1 MNTNRTLALGLA
13 AIGLLLIVAGPL
25 LPGGERALVN
35 DPPRTGHVTDLARA
49 DDGSIL
55 AGTQDGELWR
65 LADGTWAPVDVDLG
79 GAPVTAL
86 AADLS
91 GDPSKGPIGTG
102 AGLVNAPGTLPP
114 ITVRVSD
121 ESATAA
127 GLVVATGDGLLVEAD
142 GDWQRQLPGVHVYR
156 LEPQRIDGTDYLHA
170 GTVDAGVYTAPVSD
184 LAGFSPNSD
193 GLPQQGN
200 VFSFVITAGGRLVAG
215 TSKGLYWQEAP
226 MQPWQPLKVG
236 LEQSRMLS
244 LHLEPERGDT
254 QRLWIGSDDGLFSV
268 ALTED
273 DAGVTAAAYAEPAAG
288 PDDGLRYGVSWIVP
302 FEDGVMFSSG
312 GVYQF
317 GSFGLPGWYWISLLG
332 VVLLLLGGWLFPARD
347 AAPASAGNAPD

>member
-1 MNTNRTLALGLA
+1 MNTNRTLALALVA
-13 AIGLLLIVAGPL
+13 VGLLLIIAGPL
-25 LPGGERALVN
+25 LPGGERAVVN

-49 DDGSIL
+49 DDGTIL

-65 LADGTWAPVDVDLG
+65 LADGVWGRVNIDLD

-91 GDPSKGPIGTG
+91 GDPSEGPIGTG
-102 AGLVNAPGTLPP
+102 SGLINAPSGLPP
-114 ITVRVSD
+114 VTVRISD
-121 ESATAA
+121 EAPTAG
-127 GLVVATGDGLLVEAD
+127 GLVVATGDGLLVQ
-142 GDWQRQLPGVHVYR
+142 GDNAWRRQLAGVHIYR
-156 LEPQRIDGTDYLHA
+156 LEAQATDGGDYLHA
-170 GTVDAGVYTAPVSD
+170 GTVDNGVFTAAVAD
-184 LAGFSPNSD
+184 LGSWAPNRD

-200 VFSFVITAGGRLVAG
+200 VFSFVITAANRLIAG
-215 TSKGLYWQEAP
+215 TSKGLYWQAAP
-226 MQPWQPLKVG
+226 MEPWQQLKVG

-244 LHLEPERGDT
+244 LHLEPPAAGT

-273 DAGVTAAAYAEPAAG
+273 ASGPVATTYATPAAG
-288 PDDGLRYGVSWIVP
+288 PDAGLRYGVSWIVP
-302 FEDGVMFSSG
+302 FDDGVMFSAG

-332 VVLLLLGGWLFPARD
+332 VVLLLLGGWLFPPRE
-347 AAPASAGNAPD
+347 AAAGASAGA